1 MPLYVIV
8 SRIHSFLSQN
18 KCCFYI
24 ELRTGYKLWS
34 EMADFQFSFSEY
46 TEDIET
52 ENNEQSTSVQNEF
65 AELDI
70 VDIIDNRFAL
80 EEDNPPVVVRDRI
93 DYNR

>member
-8 SRIHSFLSQN
+8 SRIPSFLSQN
-18 KCCFYI
+18 KCCFFI

-65 AELDI
+65 AELD
-70 VDIIDNRFAL
+70 NRFAL

>member
-1 MPLYVIV
+1 
-8 SRIHSFLSQN
+8 
-18 KCCFYI
+18 
-24 ELRTGYKLWS
+24 
-34 EMADFQFSFSEY
+34 MADFQFSFSEY